1 MRERNLER
9 ANSDNVWDSKTPTST
24 KQRILHA
31 TTVVTDRV
39 SAERNAIGR
48 VRPSVCLFP
57 LEAFEP
63 TDLTYD
69 HSSQETENQGKRLR
83 SAVRVSGW
91 SDLDFGWR
99 AVCSASQYRE

>member
-9 ANSDNVWDSKTPTST
+9 ANSDNVWDGKTPTST

-48 VRPSVCLFP
+48 VRPSVCF
-57 LEAFEP
+57 
-63 TDLTYD
+63 
-69 HSSQETENQGKRLR
+69 HSKLLNQLILLMTIARR
-83 SAVRVSGW
+83 R
-91 SDLDFGWR
+91 
-99 AVCSASQYRE
+99 